1 MLDPLWLSRIDDPPS
16 RQMTLERGGPAV
28 ARQRRRNLTGGRP
41 VCCRGRQRPLERV
54 AGQAFW
60 RGSCSEQWAGDRRL
74 PQARGPF
81 EMATKLEKTI
91 KRELELDGRL
101 YTIQVGPDGLKVTE
115 KGKRKGQELSWR
127 SIISGDASLA
137 QDLNVSVDAT
147 GGTA

>member
-1 MLDPLWLSRIDDPPS
+1 
-16 RQMTLERGGPAV
+16 
-28 ARQRRRNLTGGRP
+28 
-41 VCCRGRQRPLERV
+41 
-54 AGQAFW
+54 
-60 RGSCSEQWAGDRRL
+60 
-74 PQARGPF
+74 
-81 EMATKLEKTI
+81 MATKLEKTI

-147 GGTA
+147 GSA